1 MMPVRLAVGHE
12 VLALATVVRIHNR
25 QPTSESNMAI
35 LIGEVV
41 MAMIFATGVAT
52 IAALLIDADFRNYVR
67 ERIRQSG
74 Y

>member
-1 MMPVRLAVGHE
+1 
-12 VLALATVVRIHNR
+12 
-25 QPTSESNMAI
+25 MAI